1 MFPKRHL
8 LSQNAKNH
16 RQSGSALVIAI
27 FVLLF
32 GSLIL
37 LALARLST
45 ASGTSLIYEVQGQR
59 SYWLAK
65 STLELGLVQLFPL
78 NQTAQSCAAV
88 NTSVRNWN
96 SSDWTGCQSQLSCS
110 EDTID
115 SKKWF
120 RLVSTAQC
128 GDGDLLTSRVLSA
141 EASE

>member
-1 MFPKRHL
+1 MSLKLHL
-8 LSQNAKNH
+8 LPQSAKH
-16 RQSGSALVIAI
+16 RRQSGSALVIAV

-88 NTSVRNWN
+88 NTGMRNWN
-96 SSDWTGCQSQLSCS
+96 SSDWVGCQSQLSCR

>member
-1 MFPKRHL
+1 MFPKLHL
-8 LSQNAKNH
+8 LSQNAKRH
-16 RQSGSALVIAI
+16 RQTGSALVIAV

>member
-1 MFPKRHL
+1 MSLKLHLVSPRAKRR
-8 LSQNAKNH
+8 S
-16 RQSGSALVIAI
+16 QSGSALVIAI
-27 FVLLF
+27 FVLLL

-45 ASGTSLIYEVQGQR
+45 SSGTSLIYEVQGQR

-78 NQTAQSCAAV
+78 NQTAQSCSAV
-88 NTSVRNWN
+88 NTAVRSWN
-96 SSDWTGCQSQLSCS
+96 SQDWTGCQSQLTCNESA
-110 EDTID
+110 ID
-115 SKKWF
+115 GKRWF

>member
-1 MFPKRHL
+1 MSHKQHL
-8 LSQNAKNH
+8 LPQSAKRR
-16 RQSGSALVIAI
+16 RQSGSALVIAV

-88 NTSVRNWN
+88 NTAVRNWN
-96 SSDWTGCQSQLSCS
+96 SSDWAGCQSQLSCS

>member
-1 MFPKRHL
+1 MSHKSLQLPQPL
-8 LSQNAKNH
+8 LRR
-16 RQSGSALVIAI
+16 RQSGSALVIAV

-78 NQTAQSCAAV
+78 NQPAQSCTAV
-88 NTSVRNWN
+88 NTAVRNWN
-96 SSDWTGCQSQLSCS
+96 SNDWVGCQSQLSCS
-110 EDTID
+110 EDSID

>member
-1 MFPKRHL
+1 MSRKLHH
-8 LSQNAKNH
+8 LSQYAKRR
-16 RQSGSALVIAI
+16 RQSGSALVIAV

-78 NQTAQSCAAV
+78 NQPAQSCAAV
-88 NTSVRNWN
+88 NTSMRNWN
-96 SSDWTGCQSQLSCS
+96 SSDWAGCQSQLTCDD
-110 EDTID
+110 EPVDG
-115 SKKWF
+115 KKWY
-120 RLVSTAQC
+120 RLTSTAWC

>member
-1 MFPKRHL
+1 MYPNQQLKPSAR
-8 LSQNAKNH
+8 
-16 RQSGSALVIAI
+16 RQSGSALIIAI
-27 FVLLF
+27 FVILL

-37 LALARLST
+37 LALVRLSA
-45 ASGTSLIYEVQGQR
+45 ASSTTLIYEVQGQR

-88 NTSVRNWN
+88 NTGVRNWN
-96 SSDWTGCQSQLSCS
+96 NNDWAGCQSQLSCS

>member
-1 MFPKRHL
+1 MSPDPQI
-8 LSQNAKNH
+8 LSSAQ
-16 RQSGSALVIAI
+16 RQSGSALIIAI
-27 FVLLF
+27 FVILL

-45 ASGTSLIYEVQGQR
+45 ASGTTLIYEVQGQR

-78 NQTAQSCAAV
+78 SQAAQSCAAV

-96 SSDWTGCQSQLSCS
+96 SNDWAGCQSWLTCT
-110 EDTID
+110 DTTIEG
-115 SKKWF
+115 KRWY